1 MSETALDRL
10 RVALRRHEPREWN
23 ERGIE
28 RAAVA
33 IILAQRGPALE
44 LLLIRR
50 AERSGDVWSGHMAF
64 PGGKWSPDDATLLAT
79 AIRETQEEVGLHL
92 EAAELLGQLDDAKPG
107 SQLLPRIGVRPF
119 AFHLPEAPEPIHG
132 PEVAE
137 TVWVPLEVLRAPG
150 TFTEA
155 VIALPGGPRRFPA
168 YVIGPHVVWG
178 LTERILSPLLGL
190 VFQDHS
196 L

>member
-1 MSETALDRL
+1 VTHLDRL
-10 RVALRRHEPREWN
+10 RTALRSRRPHEWN
-23 ERGIE
+23 EFGIE

-33 IILAQRGPALE
+33 VIFAYRGDTLE

-50 AERSGDVWSGHMAF
+50 ADRPGDVWSGHMAF
-64 PGGKWSPDDATLLAT
+64 PGGRWSPDDATLLAT
-79 AIRETQEEVGLHL
+79 AIRETQEEVGLDL
-92 EAAELLGQLDDAKPG
+92 AAAEVLGQLDDAKPS

-119 AFHLPEAPEPIHG
+119 VFHLLGHAEPMLG

-137 TVWVPLEVLRAPG
+137 SVWVPVDVLQSPG
-150 TFTEA
+150 TRTQA
-155 VIALPGGPRRFPA
+155 TIDLPSGTRRFPA

-190 VFQDHS
+190 VGSDY
-196 L
+196 

>member
-1 MSETALDRL
+1 MSETRLDRL
-10 RVALRRHEPREWN
+10 RAALQARQPREWN

-33 IILAQRGPALE
+33 IIFAQRGAALE

-50 AERSGDVWSGHMAF
+50 AERTGDVWSGHMAF
-64 PGGKWSPDDATLLAT
+64 PGGKWSPDDVTLLAT
-79 AIRETQEEVGLHL
+79 AIRETHEEVGIDLGS
-92 EAAELLGQLDDAKPG
+92 AELLGQLDDAKPG
-107 SQLLPRIGVRPF
+107 SQVLPRIGVRPF
-119 AFHLPEAPEPIHG
+119 AFHLRRVAEPTHS

-137 TVWVPLEVLRAPG
+137 SVWVPLDVLRAPG
-150 TFTEA
+150 TFRET

-190 VFQDHS
+190 VFQD
-196 L
+196 